1 MKILIFI
8 PGMNGGGAEKQCLYF
23 FNELREHNFDVSL
36 ALFYRNKYND
46 IIKELDIP
54 LILLKHKSFQSLSN
68 LLTLNKYLKI
78 KKYDLII
85 SFLPVADLYVG
96 ILKMLGLKSKWIIFE
111 RNSTYSF
118 NLTNYLRLILAKMF
132 CFKLLANSNA
142 GINYWDKYTNIKTML
157 YQNFIDFKFP
167 KANKGRIKKYYNN
180 YILYAGRLSDQ
191 KNIYK
196 LVNVFKLVSDR
207 YLPLIIGEG
216 NLASIVKNEKA
227 ITFLD
232 FQDDIFNYYNNAK
245 AFFSLS
251 KYEGTPNTVIE
262 NIICGNKVIVSDIK
276 EHIDLLGKDYKFFL
290 KEKDYLNKDKIIDL
304 IEKPI
309 SNDDY
314 SYFFNKYNID
324 RSTLVSEFKQLINEE
339 YSN

>member
-23 FNELREHNFDVSL
+23 FNELRKHDFDVSL
-36 ALFYRNKYND
+36 ALFYKNKFND
-46 IIKELDIP
+46 IIKELNIP
-54 LILLKHKSFQSLSN
+54 LILLKHKSFKSLSN
-68 LLTLNKYLKI
+68 LLTLNKYLKSN
-78 KKYDLII
+78 KYDLII

-96 ILKMLGLKSKWIIFE
+96 LLKMLGLKSKWIIFE
-111 RNSTYSF
+111 RNSSYSF
-118 NLTNYLRLILAKMF
+118 NLTNYLRLILAKKF
-132 CFKLLANSNA
+132 CFKLLANSDA
-142 GINYWDKYTNIKTML
+142 GKNYWIKYSNIRTML
-157 YQNFIDFKFP
+157 YQNFIDFNSLNV
-167 KANKGRIKKYYNN
+167 NKRQMKKYYNN
-180 YILYAGRLSDQ
+180 YILYAGRFSDQ

-196 LVNVFKLVSDR
+196 LVNLFKLVSDR
-207 YLPLIIGEG
+207 YLPLMIGEG
-216 NLASIVKNEKA
+216 NLVSVVKNEKA
-227 ITFLD
+227 ITSLE

-290 KEKDYLNKDKIIDL
+290 KEKDYSNKDIIIDL

-309 SNDDY
+309 SSDDY

-324 RSTLVSEFKQLINEE
+324 RLTLVSEFKKLINEE